1 MIRLQKGLASQNII
15 VTLSESVTVANPTYV
30 FTFTSVALKGSKEIT
45 FTYTKADDLSSY
57 QDRFNKFLFDESLL
71 NELPVGQYRYKV
83 VQQENNVTL
92 EVGKMQLI
100 AESTINKY
108 EHQTTTERYGR

>member
-1 MIRLQKGLASQNII
+1 MIRLQKGLENQHII

-30 FTFTSVALKGSKEIT
+30 FTFTSVALKANKEIT
-45 FTYTKADDLSSY
+45 FSYTKEDDLSDY

-71 NELPVGQYRYKV
+71 NDLPVGHYRYKV

-92 EVGKMQLI
+92 EVGKMQLTAASAI
-100 AESTINKY
+100 EKH
-108 EHQTTTERYGR
+108 EHETTTNRYSR